1 MNGTVSAPAEASP
14 GEQPLVEPEPQL
26 PGTHYGELS
35 PEGQWV
41 WDGTGKPDDKW
52 IANPEKAGVQA
63 EQPEQLAAPTPGTAI
78 LATATIDSLFALAY
92 GNRSAELAATP
103 TYSWGTGNQIIA
115 NWPGVMAPTGNFNN
129 NSAMFATFN
138 ARATGGSTI
147 TQ

>member
-1 MNGTVSAPAEASP
+1 MNGTDSLPAEGQQAI
-14 GEQPLVEPEPQL
+14 VEPEPVA

-35 PEGQWV
+35 PEGQWF
-41 WDGTGKPDDKW
+41 WEGTGAPDDRW
-52 IANPEKAGVQA
+52 IANPEKPQGPEVQV
-63 EQPEQLAAPTPGTAI
+63 APTPGTAI
-78 LATATIDSLFALAY
+78 LATATIDSLFTLCY

-115 NWPGVMAPTGNFNN
+115 SWPGVMAPTGNFNN